1 MKWSSLLFS
10 LSTQLQN
17 DGMQP
22 CFGHGQKA
30 QRQCQTSSACTRP
43 TFAHS
48 VIISVVIP
56 ELGCTQLVFMKSG
69 TKIIRES
76 CRDELLSEFL
86 PAIQSFAEVYIF
98 QQDNALAR
106 RACQTASLWNSRIN
120 CSWQVATEQHGP
132 LSSWLLHTRSDA
144 IMNLSNTCHHRMWQI
159 RGSMLMSV
167 ADKTT
172 DQWWKRLDA
181 SVHVQGGHFEQLLWY
196 CLSHVSSPH

>member
-1 MKWSSLLFS
+1 MSKQLLRRF
-10 LSTQLQN
+10 LKKEVGFIFHTDEMIFVVILPVN
-17 DGMQP
+17 TIAKRWNAAWRCAFWP
-22 CFGHGQKA
+22 WPKGHGQKA

-106 RACQTASLWNSRIN
+106 RAWQTVELLRCETPELTVPGRWPLNSMDLYP
-120 CSWQVATEQHGP
+120 VY
-132 LSSWLLHTRSDA
+132 
-144 IMNLSNTCHHRMWQI
+144 
-159 RGSMLMSV
+159 
-167 ADKTT
+167 
-172 DQWWKRLDA
+172 
-181 SVHVQGGHFEQLLWY
+181 Y
-196 CLSHVSSPH
+196 CIWEVTQ